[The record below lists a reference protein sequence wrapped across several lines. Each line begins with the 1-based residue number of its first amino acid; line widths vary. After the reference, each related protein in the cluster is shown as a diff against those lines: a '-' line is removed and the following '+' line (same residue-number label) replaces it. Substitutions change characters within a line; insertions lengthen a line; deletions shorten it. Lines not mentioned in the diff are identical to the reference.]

1 MSVFYSIWGV
11 VDVVNNSENL
21 KIRFPNHQEQKRIAQ
36 GFKKM
41 SGAGFDKVIGAIDG
55 ILIWVIKPSKAE
67 CKRLKCGE
75 KSFYCSRKGK
85 FGVNMQGICDDKL
98 RFTWLDISW
107 PGSTADYMAW
117 VTSDLYADIEN
128 PLKRI
133 ILTGFTL
140 LGDNAY
146 VKSSSM
152 SVPFKGTVQE
162 DKDSYNFYQSQ
173 LRITIERAFG
183 VLVHRWAILRGPL
196 LMPIGKVAP
205 FVNCLCC
212 LHNFCI
218 NRNIVIHKARERVDQ
233 MMEVDAFNVALS
245 VECINEHDSDI
256 RGVNVTNEMVT
267 ISNEC
272 RPTSLLGGGEHFS
285 ECPKKRENITTIG
298 NTPMDVMFNM
308 IKDKGLLRPLV
319 HD

>member
-1 MSVFYSIWGV
+1 MSIFYSIWGV
-11 VDVVNNSENL
+11 VDVVNNSKNL
-21 KIRFPNHQEQKRIAQ
+21 KIRFPNHHEQKTIAQ

-41 SGAGFDKVIGAIDG
+41 SGAGFDKVIGTIDG
-55 ILIWVIKPSKAE
+55 ILIWVVKPSKAE

-75 KSFYCSRKGK
+75 KSFFCARKGK

-128 PLKRI
+128 PLKKI
-133 ILTGFTL
+133 ILPGFTL

-146 VKSSSM
+146 VKNSFM

-183 VLVHRWAILRGPL
+183 VLVHRWAILRGPM
-196 LMPIGKVAP
+196 LMPIAKVAL

-218 NRNIVIHKARERVDQ
+218 NRNIGVHEARERVEQ
-233 MMEVDAFNVALS
+233 MMETDAFNVAMS
-245 VECINEHDSDI
+245 VECSNEFDTDT
-256 RGVNVTNEMVT
+256 RGVNISNKMVT

-272 RPTSLLGGGEHFS
+272 CPTNLLGGGGHFL
-285 ECPKKRENITTIG
+285 ECPKHRG
-298 NTPMDVMFNM
+298 
-308 IKDKGLLRPLV
+308 IKIS
-319 HD
+319 